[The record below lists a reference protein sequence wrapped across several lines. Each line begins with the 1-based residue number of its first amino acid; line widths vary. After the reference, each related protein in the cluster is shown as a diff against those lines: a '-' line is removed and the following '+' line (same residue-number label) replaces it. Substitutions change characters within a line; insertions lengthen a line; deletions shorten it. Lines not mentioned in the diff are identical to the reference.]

1 MSETTT
7 AIEEKNICTCKKCGV
22 DKTRKFIGKFD
33 GRNNKYV
40 DDNGKLWNGRVCPSC
55 HKRVSRHNMKIKRE
69 LETFIKN
76 EKKEQ

>member
-1 MSETTT
+1 
-7 AIEEKNICTCKKCGV
+7 
-22 DKTRKFIGKFD
+22 
-33 GRNNKYV
+33 
-40 DDNGKLWNGRVCPSC
+40 VCPSC